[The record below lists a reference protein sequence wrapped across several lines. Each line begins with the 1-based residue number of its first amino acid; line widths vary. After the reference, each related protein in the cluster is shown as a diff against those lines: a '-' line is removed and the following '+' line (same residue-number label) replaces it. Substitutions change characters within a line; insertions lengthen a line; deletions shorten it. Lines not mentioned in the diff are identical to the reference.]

1 MLTRGRAY
9 FTYFDSRYLLRGIA
23 LIASLREV
31 GDQSPVIV
39 VALDEDVERFFE
51 VVPVAGVT
59 LITLPEIESA
69 DLELLAIKS
78 TRSKVE
84 YYFTLTSAVANFIMN
99 SIPESKDHWLCY
111 LDSDLLFFCNP
122 DKVFF
127 EYAYAN
133 ILITPH
139 EFSSKLKHLTEYGQ
153 FNVGF
158 IGWRT
163 NAIGRRCVSNYR
175 DRCIEWCFDRVEDGK
190 FADQRYLDAWPKDY
204 EGVVNLS
211 GVPINISYWNIG
223 TFELTSEG
231 EFLCLG
237 GEKLIAWHFS
247 GLVTRDHWNYSLSHC
262 ADEIIS
268 RPEVISR
275 VYAPYVHKL
284 RSIRKVAADA
294 IGFHAAASLV
304 RLR

>member
-1 MLTRGRAY
+1 MLTLGRAY

-39 VALDEDVERFFE
+39 VALDEGVEKFFG
-51 VVPVAGVT
+51 VVQVAGVT
-59 LITLPEIESA
+59 LITLPEIETA
-69 DLELLAIKS
+69 DLDLVPIKS
-78 TRSKVE
+78 TRSRVE
-84 YYFTLTSAVANFIMN
+84 YYFTLTSAIANFIMK
-99 SIPESKDHWLCY
+99 SIPESSDYWLCY
-111 LDSDLLFFCNP
+111 LDSDLLFFRNP

-127 EYAYAN
+127 EHTYAN

-139 EFSSKLKHLTEYGQ
+139 EFSSKLKHLTEYGR

-163 NAIGRRCVSNYR
+163 NSIGRRCVSDYR

-190 FADQRYLDAWPKDY
+190 FADQRYLDAWPQDY

-223 TFELTSEG
+223 SFELTSEG
-231 EFLCLG
+231 DFLFLG

-247 GLVTRDHWNYSLSHC
+247 GLVTPDHWNYSLSHC

-268 RPEVISR
+268 RPEVMSK

-294 IGFHAAASLV
+294 IGFPGAASV
-304 RLR
+304 GRLR